1 MIYKI
6 LIVHLNKR
14 DVDDRDHY
22 GKKRSDMAGPLL
34 SNLFRILFR
43 KLINETTKHMQK
55 CVEMNREFN
64 IALGLKTNIITNG
77 LKYALAT
84 GNWGEQSKAMQTN
97 AGLAQVLNRYN
108 YISTLSHLRLV
119 HTPLVEMV
127 KLRNQDNCITHIL
140 AWYVQVRQQ
149 KDRHVGW

>member
-1 MIYKI
+1 MIYK
-6 LIVHLNKR
+6 LLLVHLNKR

-22 GKKRSDMAGPLL
+22 DKKRLDMAGPLL

-77 LKYALAT
+77 FKYALAT
-84 GNWGEQSKAMQTN
+84 GNWGEQSKAMQTK
-97 AGLAQVLNRYN
+97 AGVAQVLNS
-108 YISTLSHLRLV
+108 I
-119 HTPLVEMV
+119 
-127 KLRNQDNCITHIL
+127 ITFQL
-140 AWYVQVRQQ
+140 
-149 KDRHVGW
+149 